1 MSRLVVKG
9 IVVDTFSSP
18 QPNGQAVLFCNGLP
32 GAIGPLPGVLLA
44 LESGFD
50 VVFAQ
55 YPGTYDSDGEF
66 SVTATADAL
75 VQVLAACA
83 SGDARDMASGAA
95 TPPIGP
101 ITAAIGHSF
110 GAYILINVLRRAPT
124 VAIRRALLLAP
135 ITDYSRDPDS
145 GLRES
150 LLDHLDSVRRTR
162 PVTYRIPDSAEWRQI
177 DRGGYPTERC
187 GDWHGDILALAGT
200 DDDTFDFEVF
210 PSAFSRDV
218 VAATGATS
226 ARLSVIDGAGHGMD
240 ELLRNPR
247 EAAAFLQ
254 GTNQ

>member
-1 MSRLVVKG
+1 MSRLVVDG
-9 IVVDTFSSP
+9 VVVDTFSSP
-18 QPNGQAVLFCNGLP
+18 QPNGQAALFCNGLP

-66 SVTATADAL
+66 SVSATADAL
-75 VQVLAACA
+75 ARVLAACA
-83 SGDARDMASGAA
+83 SGGARDMASGAA
-95 TPPIGP
+95 APPLAP

-110 GAYILINVLRRAPT
+110 GAYILLNLLRRAPQ
-124 VAIRRALLLAP
+124 APIRRLLLLAP

-145 GLRES
+145 GLREA

-162 PVTYRIPDSAEWRQI
+162 PVTYRIPDSPEWRQI
-177 DRGGYPTERC
+177 DRGGHPTEKS
-187 GDWHGDILALAGT
+187 GDWAGDILALAGT
-200 DDDTFDFEVF
+200 ADDTFDFEVF
-210 PSAFSRDV
+210 PSAFTRDV

-240 ELLRNPR
+240 ELLRDPR

-254 GTNQ
+254 GVRQ